1 MGESKT
7 VLLRVPENLFQKSIK
22 TAEDLGFKNIQEF
35 IRDRLREA
43 TLSQKQREAIAR
55 LRANLGATKGK
66 ARYLTQEER
75 EKALDD
81 FLKNKPNLFR
91 KYGLD

>member
-7 VLLRVPENLFQKSIK
+7 ILLRVPENLFQKSTKI
-22 TAEDLGFKNIQEF
+22 ADDLGFKNIQEF

-43 TLSQKQREAIAR
+43 TLSQKQREAIAG
-55 LRANLGATKGK
+55 LRANLGVAKGK
-66 ARYLTQEER
+66 VRYLTQEER
-75 EKALDD
+75 EKALKD